1 MRRQRLFNVLCAI
14 GFAIIAR
21 HPSGRRQGKMK
32 RSFLSISIASLIIS
46 VIATRDVPASAEMLH
61 LEIDPSA
68 TKISASV
75 MQPLSS
81 LLFGDTATPVVG
93 TFRVE
98 EGEVDGDPANASKT
112 GHVHLLINATTYD
125 SGLRHR
131 DKNVLSSV
139 LETANGTS
147 IIFDSTRLE
156 NVSADPSGNIGTAK
170 VVGNLTLHN
179 TTREIRV
186 PVRLSITHEHQ
197 LYADGEVTFTYT
209 DWGVK
214 RAKIGYL
221 VPASDQVTIT
231 FHVVA
236 NPPATPAASP
246 TPAASLTPEVSP
258 SPG

>member
-1 MRRQRLFNVLCAI
+1 
-14 GFAIIAR
+14 
-21 HPSGRRQGKMK
+21 MK

-46 VIATRDVPASAEMLH
+46 VIATLDVPASAEMLH

-98 EGEVDGDPANASKT
+98 EGEVDGDPANAAKT

-156 NVSADPSGNIGTAK
+156 DVSADPSGNIGTAK

-236 NPPATPAASP
+236 NPPATPAPAASP

>member
-1 MRRQRLFNVLCAI
+1 MN
-14 GFAIIAR
+14 
-21 HPSGRRQGKMK
+21 
-32 RSFLSISIASLIIS
+32 RSFVSLSIAALIIS
-46 VIATRDVPASAEMLH
+46 AIAILRGPASAEMLH
-61 LEIDPSA
+61 LEIDSST
-68 TKISASV
+68 TKIRTTV
-75 MQPLSS
+75 LPPLSG
-81 LLFGDTATPVVG
+81 LWGDTATPVEG
-93 TFRVE
+93 TLRVE
-98 EGEVDGDPANASKT
+98 EGEVDGDPANVAKT

-131 DKNVLSSV
+131 DKNVLKSV

-156 NVSADPSGNIGTAK
+156 DVSADPSGNIGTAK

-186 PVRLSITHEHQ
+186 PVRLSITPEHQ
-197 LYADGEVTFTYT
+197 LNADGEVTFKYT

-214 RAKIGYL
+214 RAKLAFL
-221 VPASDQVTIT
+221 VPASDEVTVT

-236 NPPATPAASP
+236 NPPATPAPAASP
-246 TPAASLTPEVSP
+246 TPAASLTPEVNP

>member
-1 MRRQRLFNVLCAI
+1 
-14 GFAIIAR
+14 
-21 HPSGRRQGKMK
+21 MK
-32 RSFLSISIASLIIS
+32 RSFVSLSIAALTVGAIAILRGS
-46 VIATRDVPASAEMLH
+46 ASGEMLH

-98 EGEVDGDPANASKT
+98 EGAVDGDPANVAKT
-112 GHVHLLINATTYD
+112 GHVHLLINATTYN

-139 LETANGTS
+139 LETANGTDV
-147 IIFDSTRLE
+147 IFDSTRLE
-156 NVSADPSGNIGTAK
+156 DVSADPSGNIGTAK

-186 PVRLSITHEHQ
+186 PVRLSISTEHQ
-197 LYADGEVTFTYT
+197 LYADGEVTFKYT

-236 NPPATPAASP
+236 NPPATPGPGTP
-246 TPAASLTPEVSP
+246 TPTPEPGLTPEPNP

>member
-1 MRRQRLFNVLCAI
+1 
-14 GFAIIAR
+14 
-21 HPSGRRQGKMK
+21 MK

-46 VIATRDVPASAEMLH
+46 VIATLDVPASAEMLH

-98 EGEVDGDPANASKT
+98 EGEVDGDPANAAKT

-156 NVSADPSGNIGTAK
+156 DVSADPSGNIGTAK

-236 NPPATPAASP
+236 NPPATPGPGTP
-246 TPAASLTPEVSP
+246 TPTPEPGLTPEPNP

>member
-1 MRRQRLFNVLCAI
+1 MN
-14 GFAIIAR
+14 
-21 HPSGRRQGKMK
+21 
-32 RSFLSISIASLIIS
+32 RSFLSLSIALLIIGA
-46 VIATRDVPASAEMLH
+46 IATLDAPASAEMLH
-61 LEIDPSA
+61 LEFDTSA

-75 MQPLSS
+75 MQPLSE

-93 TFRVE
+93 TFHVE
-98 EGEVDGDPANASKT
+98 DGEVDGDPANVAKT
-112 GHVHLLINATTYD
+112 GHVHMLINATTYD

-156 NVSADPSGNIGTAK
+156 NVSADPSGSAGRAT
-170 VVGNLTLHN
+170 VVGNLTLHS

-186 PVRLSITHEHQ
+186 PVRLSISPEHQ
-197 LYADGEVTFTYT
+197 LYADGEVTFKYT

-214 RAKIGYL
+214 RAKIAFL
-221 VPASDQVTIT
+221 VPASDEVTVT

-236 NPPATPAASP
+236 NPPATPAPAASP

>member
-1 MRRQRLFNVLCAI
+1 
-14 GFAIIAR
+14 
-21 HPSGRRQGKMK
+21 MK
-32 RSFLSISIASLIIS
+32 RSFLSLSIAALT
-46 VIATRDVPASAEMLH
+46 VGAIAILRGSASAEMLH

-98 EGEVDGDPANASKT
+98 EGEVDGDPANAAKT

-156 NVSADPSGNIGTAK
+156 DVSADPSGNIGTAK

-236 NPPATPAASP
+236 NPPATPAPAASP
-246 TPAASLTPEVSP
+246 TPTPEAGLTPEPNP

>member
-1 MRRQRLFNVLCAI
+1 
-14 GFAIIAR
+14 
-21 HPSGRRQGKMK
+21 MK

-46 VIATRDVPASAEMLH
+46 VIATLDVPASAEMLH
-61 LEIDPSA
+61 LEIDSSA

-98 EGEVDGDPANASKT
+98 EGEVDGDPANAAKT

-156 NVSADPSGNIGTAK
+156 DVSADPSGNIGTAK

-236 NPPATPAASP
+236 NPPATPAPAASP

>member
-1 MRRQRLFNVLCAI
+1 
-14 GFAIIAR
+14 
-21 HPSGRRQGKMK
+21 MK
-32 RSFLSISIASLIIS
+32 RSFLSLSIALLIIG
-46 VIATRDVPASAEMLH
+46 VIATLDAPASAEMLH

-93 TFRVE
+93 TFHVE
-98 EGEVDGDPANASKT
+98 EGEVDGDPANAAKT

-156 NVSADPSGNIGTAK
+156 DVSADPSGNIGTAK

-236 NPPATPAASP
+236 NPPATPVPGASP

>member
-1 MRRQRLFNVLCAI
+1 MN
-14 GFAIIAR
+14 
-21 HPSGRRQGKMK
+21 
-32 RSFLSISIASLIIS
+32 RSFVSLLIASLIS
-46 VIATRDVPASAEMLH
+46 GAIATLDAPASAEMLH
-61 LEIDPSA
+61 LEIDTSA

-75 MQPLSS
+75 MQPFSK
-81 LLFGDTATPVVG
+81 LLWGDTATPVVG

-98 EGEVDGDPANASKT
+98 EGEVDGDPANVAKT
-112 GHVHLLINATTYD
+112 GHVHILINATTYD

-131 DKNVLSSV
+131 DRNVLASV
-139 LETANGTS
+139 LETASSTS

-156 NVSADPSGNIGTAK
+156 NVSADPSGNIGTAT
-170 VVGNLTLHN
+170 VVGNLTLHS

-186 PVRLSITHEHQ
+186 PVRLSITAEHQ
-197 LYADGEVTFTYT
+197 LYAEGEVTFRYT

-214 RAKIGYL
+214 RAKIGFL
-221 VPASDQVTIT
+221 VPASDEVTVT

-236 NPPATPAASP
+236 NPPATPAPAASP